1 MNNIVMLQPLT
12 AFEAISLMVSIA
24 GFAVVVL
31 TLWFIQRQTRSGADS
46 LKSSAHQTCA
56 DQLFT
61 IDKVFVEYPGLQRYF
76 YSGSYISEGDPA
88 YERVVAIADLFLDFI
103 DTVLILEKKLPE
115 FYDPKR
121 WKPFITDLFT
131 SSPVLCRHLRLNESW
146 YTKKMIDLMKEGERA
161 RIQKNSEK

>member
-88 YERVVAIADLFLDFI
+88 YERVVAISDLFLDFI
-103 DTVLILEKKLPE
+103 DTILILEKKLPE
-115 FYDPKR
+115 FYDPRR
-121 WKPFITDLFT
+121 WEPFFIDLF
-131 SSPVLCRHLRLNESW
+131 SRSPVLCKHLSSNKRWFPQEMIELMNKGEGAVQ
-146 YTKKMIDLMKEGERA
+146 KK
-161 RIQKNSEK
+161 